1 MNTGVIIRTYEDRDQ
16 PALKEVFFSNVPVYF
31 HEQEWPDFD
40 EFLRADV
47 GKECH
52 YDVVEKDGKPV
63 GAGGIALNEDNT
75 VSLCWGMVRAD
86 LHKTGL
92 GKALLEH
99 RLKRSEELFPG
110 CPLTVSTSQHA
121 YGFFERFGFDT
132 FHIETNFWA
141 KGIHLFKMEKR
152 S

>member
-1 MNTGVIIRTYEDRDQ
+1 MNAGVIIRTYEDRDQ
-16 PALKEVFFSNVPVYF
+16 PALKEVFFSNVPAF
-31 HEQEWPDFD
+31 FDESEWADFD
-40 EFLRADV
+40 GFLSADI
-47 GKECH
+47 GPDCH
-52 YDVVEKDGKPV
+52 YDVVEKDGKAV
-63 GAGGIALNEDNT
+63 GAGGLALNEDQT

-86 LHKTGL
+86 LHGTGL

-99 RLKRSEELFPG
+99 RLKRSEEIYPG
-110 CPLTVSTSQHA
+110 RRVGVSTSQHA